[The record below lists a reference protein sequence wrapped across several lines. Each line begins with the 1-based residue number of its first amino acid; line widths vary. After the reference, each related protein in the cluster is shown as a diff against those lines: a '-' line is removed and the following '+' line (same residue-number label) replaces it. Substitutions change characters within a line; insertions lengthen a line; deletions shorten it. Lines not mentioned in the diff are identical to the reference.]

1 MASGRE
7 CLTGMDAKCLRA
19 AAQRAG
25 RVFLTKN
32 LLPRPA
38 GSGCG
43 GGAASQCAGGW
54 SGKGVAW
61 GCSVFFP
68 ALKGHKRG
76 CVKTKITVGFAGYF
90 PELACRMAAGFCGK
104 RREHGSAVCGRFWK
118 VLPESSGTLDFK
130 AGLCRGLSLLYPS
143 CLLGGRTWKSW
154 FRSVK
159 TMIFAV
165 PTPRAKAM

>member
-90 PELACRMAAGFCGK
+90 PELACRMAAGFCGE
-104 RREHGSAVCGRFWK
+104 RGNMVPRFAAAFGKCCQNQAGLWI
-118 VLPESSGTLDFK
+118 LRLDSVVAFLCYTHHACWEGERGK
-130 AGLCRGLSLLYPS
+130 AG
-143 CLLGGRTWKSW
+143 
-154 FRSVK
+154 
-159 TMIFAV
+159 FAL
-165 PTPRAKAM
+165 